1 MAEEPYVNRD
11 QHRADMAQLRG
22 ELKEEIAGLR
32 HDMVMMRGELKEET
46 AGLRHDMVMMR
57 GELKEEIAG
66 VRQDVAVLAKTV
78 EHLGQSI
85 ASGFADMRQ
94 AMTDMRQAIGELGI
108 RQEQMRDALSTRLD
122 QTRDEL
128 GTRLDQTRDALS
140 TRLDRQEVALRQ
152 EIREVRTTN
161 QRQLW
166 VLIGVVIVTMVGGMI
181 KVVFFP

>member
-1 MAEEPYVNRD
+1 MAEEQYINRD

-22 ELKEEIAGLR
+22 ELKEEITGLR
-32 HDMVMMRGELKEET
+32 HDMVVT
-46 AGLRHDMVMMR
+46 R

-78 EHLGQSI
+78 EHLGHTMT
-85 ASGFADMRQ
+85 SGFADMRQ
-94 AMTDMRQAIGELGI
+94 AMMDMRQAIGDLG
-108 RQEQMRDALSTRLD
+108 TRLE

-128 GTRLDQTRDALS
+128 GTRLE
-140 TRLDRQEVALRQ
+140 RQEVSLRQ

-166 VLIGVVIVTMVGGMI
+166 VLIAVVIVTMVGGMI

>member
-1 MAEEPYVNRD
+1 MAEEQYVNRD

-32 HDMVMMRGELKEET
+32 HDMVG
-46 AGLRHDMVMMR
+46 MR

-78 EHLGQSI
+78 EHLGHTMT
-85 ASGFADMRQ
+85 SGFADMRQ
-94 AMTDMRQAIGELGI
+94 AMMDMRQAIGDLG
-108 RQEQMRDALSTRLD
+108 TRLD
-122 QTRDEL
+122 QTRNEL
-128 GTRLDQTRDALS
+128 GTRLDQTRNELG
-140 TRLDRQEVALRQ
+140 THLDRQEVTLRQ

>member
-1 MAEEPYVNRD
+1 MAEEQYVNRD

-32 HDMVMMRGELKEET
+32 HDMVG
-46 AGLRHDMVMMR
+46 MR

-78 EHLGQSI
+78 EHLGHTI
-85 ASGFADMRQ
+85 TSGFADMRQ
-94 AMTDMRQAIGELGI
+94 AMMDMRQAIGDLGTRLEQTRVELG
-108 RQEQMRDALSTRLD
+108 TRLE

-128 GTRLDQTRDALS
+128 GTRLDHQIGALG
-140 TRLDRQEVALRQ
+140 TRLERQEVSLRQ

-166 VLIGVVIVTMVGGMI
+166 VLIAVVIVTMVGGMI

>member
-1 MAEEPYVNRD
+1 MAEEQYINRD

-22 ELKEEIAGLR
+22 ELKEEITGLR
-32 HDMVMMRGELKEET
+32 HDMVVT
-46 AGLRHDMVMMR
+46 R

-78 EHLGQSI
+78 EHLGHTMT
-85 ASGFADMRQ
+85 SGFADMRQ
-94 AMTDMRQAIGELGI
+94 AMMDMRQAIGDLG
-108 RQEQMRDALSTRLD
+108 TRLE

-128 GTRLDQTRDALS
+128 GTRLEQTRDELG
-140 TRLDRQEVALRQ
+140 TRLERQEVSLRQ

-166 VLIGVVIVTMVGGMI
+166 VLIAVVIVTMVGGMI

>member
-1 MAEEPYVNRD
+1 MAEEQYINRD

-22 ELKEEIAGLR
+22 ELKEEITGLR
-32 HDMVMMRGELKEET
+32 HDMVVT
-46 AGLRHDMVMMR
+46 R

-78 EHLGQSI
+78 EHLGHTMT
-85 ASGFADMRQ
+85 SGFADMRQ
-94 AMTDMRQAIGELGI
+94 AMMDMRQAIGDLG
-108 RQEQMRDALSTRLD
+108 TRLE

-128 GTRLDQTRDALS
+128 GTRLEQTRDELG
-140 TRLDRQEVALRQ
+140 TRLERQEVSLRQ
-152 EIREVRTTN
+152 EIRDVRTTN

-166 VLIGVVIVTMVGGMI
+166 VLIAVVIVTMVGGMI

>member
-1 MAEEPYVNRD
+1 MAEEQYVNRD

-32 HDMVMMRGELKEET
+32 QDMGAMRS
-46 AGLRHDMVMMR
+46 
-57 GELKEEIAG
+57 ELKEEIAG

-78 EHLGQSI
+78 EHLGQTM

-94 AMTDMRQAIGELGI
+94 TMTDIGQDI
-108 RQEQMRDALSTRLD
+108 R
-122 QTRDEL
+122 
-128 GTRLDQTRDALS
+128 G
-140 TRLDRQEVALRQ
+140 
-152 EIREVRTTN
+152 VRTTS

>member
-1 MAEEPYVNRD
+1 MAEEQYINRD

-32 HDMVMMRGELKEET
+32 HDMVT
-46 AGLRHDMVMMR
+46 MR

-66 VRQDVAVLAKTV
+66 VRQDVAVLAKTM
-78 EHLGQSI
+78 EHLGQTM
-85 ASGFADMRQ
+85 ASGFADIRQ
-94 AMTDMRQAIGELGI
+94 AMTDI
-108 RQEQMRDALSTRLD
+108 
-122 QTRDEL
+122 
-128 GTRLDQTRDALS
+128 
-140 TRLDRQEVALRQ
+140 RQ

-181 KVVFFP
+181 KVGVFPLSPFWLTSLCGAFGKRVLPGIDLSLIHI